1 LRVERQRYTF
11 GLYHSRSVY
20 SEEHTPNGI
29 RAVRPQR
36 SLPMGKVA
44 PDFVCDKLSDTVE
57 TFTPALRLKF
67 AVLLNHSP
75 SNPAQSYE
83 GYAYRCCEQ

>member
-1 LRVERQRYTF
+1 
-11 GLYHSRSVY
+11 
-20 SEEHTPNGI
+20 
-29 RAVRPQR
+29 
-36 SLPMGKVA
+36 MGKVA

-57 TFTPALRLKF
+57 TFTRALRLKF